1 MRNLLAFSQR
11 GEGET
16 VVFLHGFLESSD
28 MWNGLNFPFHC
39 ILIDLPG
46 HGKSELLFEEDP
58 SMKHYADKVIEVLN
72 HLECFK
78 YSIVGHS
85 MGGYVGLEIL
95 KRTKNIQKLIL
106 LNSNFWEDSPQ
117 KKIDRSRIVDIVSSN
132 KEWFIKEAIP
142 NLFYKPYEYQTLI
155 DSMCDE
161 ASLMSSE
168 AIQFATIAMRD
179 RECSKNILKE
189 HSDKIMILQGEYDS
203 VVPLETMLMKLDDK
217 SQLVVFPNSAHM
229 SHAEV
234 PELVMNE
241 IISFLYEK

>member
-1 MRNLLAFSQR
+1 MLTFSQR

-16 VVFLHGFLESSD
+16 VVFLHGFLESSA

-39 ILIDLPG
+39 VFIDLPG
-46 HGKSELLFEEDP
+46 HGNSELLSEVHP
-58 SMKHYADKVIEVLN
+58 SMQLFADKVIEVLD

-78 YSIVGHS
+78 YALVGHS

-95 KRTKNIQKLIL
+95 KRTKNIHKLIL

-117 KKIDRSRIVDIVSSN
+117 KKIDRSRIVEIVSSN
-132 KEWFIKEAIP
+132 KDWFIKEAIP
-142 NLFYKPYEYQTLI
+142 NLFYKPNEYQTLI
-155 DSMCDE
+155 DSICDE

-179 RECSKNILKE
+179 RECSKDILKE
-189 HSDKIMILQGEYDS
+189 HSLKIKILQGEYDT
-203 VVPLETMLMKLDDK
+203 VVPLETMLSKLDDQ

-234 PELVMNE
+234 PELVLYE
-241 IISFLYEK
+241 IVSFLNEK